1 MSRRAVNPSSGN
13 VFADLGLADAE
24 ETMTKAKLALRIVG
38 IIRERKLSQT
48 AAGQILDV
56 DQPKVSAL
64 IRRKLDGFSTER
76 LFRFLNALGRDVEI
90 SIRPKPQGTK
100 RAHVRVLA
108 ATES

>member
-1 MSRRAVNPSSGN
+1 MSRRTVTTSSGN

-24 ETMTKAKLALRIVG
+24 ERLAKAELAMRIVE
-38 IIRERKLSQT
+38 ITRSRRLSQ
-48 AAGQILDV
+48 AAAAELLHV

-64 IRRKLDGFSTER
+64 MRGRLDGFSTDG

-90 SIRPKPQGTK
+90 TVRPKRRGGK
-100 RAHVRVLA
+100 KGKIRVLA